1 MDNRKITHD
10 IMNALERLRIMHDL
24 ARDQNFSV
32 IPKEEVKADL
42 IETIQKL
49 KEDFSKLIDQ

>member
-1 MDNRKITHD
+1 MRSASGGPAIFH
-10 IMNALERLRIMHDL
+10 I